1 MTTDTH
7 TEPTGSNESASYKAM
22 LQEVEVLV
30 KEVGQ
35 PDLELDTMVSKIERG
50 YSLIKAMR
58 ARLESTKEK
67 VEQLRLDFE

>member
-1 MTTDTH
+1 MTVKSHSDET
-7 TEPTGSNESASYKAM
+7 PNSESASYKAM

-35 PDLELDTMVSKIERG
+35 PDLELDTMVGKIERG

-58 ARLESTKEK
+58 ARLETTKEK

>member
-1 MTTDTH
+1 MTAKQN
-7 TEPTGSNESASYKAM
+7 TEETPNNESASYKAM
-22 LQEVEVLV
+22 LQEVEALV

-35 PDLELDTMVSKIERG
+35 PDLELDAMVGKIERG

-58 ARLESTKEK
+58 ARLETTKEK